1 MVRKHTLQAPSTAPS
16 RPRRCYASRSMSS
29 LPSSRGA
36 TLLRAAS
43 LGLVAGL
50 LLGGLALLALGV
62 RGVFLPRDC
71 AGLSL
76 PECQFEQETARDLG
90 RVQTLSGGALIALG
104 SALFALT
111 RPRAP
116 PEP

>member
-1 MVRKHTLQAPSTAPS
+1 
-16 RPRRCYASRSMSS
+16 MSS

-36 TLLRAAS
+36 ALLRAAS

-62 RGVFLPRDC
+62 KGVFVPADC
-71 AGLSL
+71 AGLSP
-76 PECQFEQETARDLG
+76 PECQLNRETDRDLG
-90 RVQTLSGGALIALG
+90 RVQTLSGGALVALG

-111 RPRAP
+111 RPRPPDA